1 MIKTTGDYM
10 ELTYEQANKAQ
21 KKLIEYI
28 EDLPYYSE
36 RYQILISNR
45 HFYDFIAE
53 NISCTDRYT
62 TNYSTHDVSL
72 DTAVMSAY
80 SVDYFDQD
88 TYLTYILTDYLNDG
102 SVEYPFEDFKETLSA
117 AIKNSEWSETIDK
130 ISFIIGQDNAFNY
143 LCHIQRNDNMEN
155 DFRHYILSDII
166 GEVLVSFDSIDLLSI
181 VSIKE
186 DGINY
191 KSIDCEERYE
201 QILPFTD
208 ESICL
213 YNEKDQTITLITEE
227 ENSIQLNGFRV
238 DEDGDLNYLKLEIDY
253 GDTLCVMGQ
262 CFSAEKGISEVIE
275 MYADGSDTKIYKKPE
290 TNQDAELK
298 PEEPKR
304 RNKNKP

>member
-10 ELTYEQANKAQ
+10 ELTHEQANKAQ
-21 KKLIEYI
+21 NKLIEYI

-53 NISCTDRYT
+53 NISCADRYT
-62 TNYSTHDVSL
+62 PYFSNHDASLST
-72 DTAVMSAY
+72 AIMSAN

-102 SVEYPFEDFKETLSA
+102 SVEYPFDDFKETLSA

-130 ISFIIGQDNAFNY
+130 ISFIIGQDNAFNR
-143 LCHIQRNDNMEN
+143 LCHIQRDENMEN
-155 DFRHYILSDII
+155 DFRYYILSDIT
-166 GEVLVSFDSIDLLSI
+166 GEVLVSFDSIDSLSI

-191 KSIDCEERYE
+191 KSIDCGERYE

-227 ENSIQLNGFRV
+227 ENSIQLNGFRI

-275 MYADGSDTKIYKKPE
+275 MYADGSDTRIYKKPE

-304 RNKNKP
+304 TIKNKP